1 MVTSEPVRDRIVAL
15 TRSMSAATSPTNSS
29 IEALDGL
36 SKGTIT
42 ATLVSTFAQFALSS
56 GITIERAGERGK
68 GTMRLTRLAQ
78 PSHRADKGE
87 PKLRELVRTNDMVL
101 VSAVGAL
108 LDGANIHH
116 LVLDQNMSI
125 IEGSLGVLPRRI
137 LVHDDDNRE
146 ARQLLSDAGLAHELR
161 PDD

>member
-1 MVTSEPVRDRIVAL
+1 
-15 TRSMSAATSPTNSS
+15 
-29 IEALDGL
+29 
-36 SKGTIT
+36 
-42 ATLVSTFAQFALSS
+42 
-56 GITIERAGERGK
+56 
-68 GTMRLTRLAQ
+68 
-78 PSHRADKGE
+78 
-87 PKLRELVRTNDMVL
+87 MVL

-137 LVHDDDNRE
+137 LIHEDDNRQ
-146 ARQLLSDAGLAHELR
+146 ARQILSDAGLGHELR